1 MDIKQ
6 ASEHCERLMIK
17 DALSSAIELTKL
29 NLEGYRGQKE
39 YVGNLI
45 EQQAGMCQDVQSMT
59 VVYGEKIGHGSAP
72 RPAPGEILAE
82 DPEYQELKHKL
93 KEARG
98 TLERIER
105 ITSLLAPTE
114 KKIIE
119 LRYFGSKPEQWQII
133 AWKVGY
139 SETQCRRLHVKALRF
154 AAVSMFGM
162 DDVYRKHGRFMDNIP
177 NKTVI

>member
-17 DALSSAIELTKL
+17 EALSSAIELTKL

-82 DPEYQELKHKL
+82 DPEYQGLKSELKI
-93 KEARG
+93 ARR
-98 TLERIER
+98 TLDRIER

-119 LRYFGSKPEQWQII
+119 LRYFGARPETWNNI

-139 SETQCRRLHVKALRF
+139 TERQCRRLHVKALRF
-154 AAVSMFGM
+154 AAVSMFGQ
-162 DDVYRKHGRFMDNIP
+162 DVVFRIEK
-177 NKTVI
+177 